1 MSLLAEFQHQFQP
14 VSHSCFLIAFSG
26 GLDSTALLSLLAKLR
41 ENRPH
46 FQLRAI
52 HIHHGL
58 SANADYWVKHCTQLC
73 ARLEIPLIIEKVNVD
88 KSKGTEGGAREARYQ
103 AIVRHLQPNEMLLTA
118 HHLQDQ
124 TETFLLALKRGSGI
138 QGLGAMQPQSAVY
151 NLPVFRPLLN
161 FTRQQL
167 EDYVRSENL
176 PWVEDESNDDNRYD
190 RNFLRNQ
197 VLPLLRNRW
206 AHFDQAV
213 RRSAQHC
220 FEQQQLINELLAD
233 EFTQI
238 YQKNDRTLVIASFA
252 QTSVLKQRA
261 LLRLWLSELNLPMPS
276 AVQLDQLIQDVI
288 YARQDANPQFKLSDK
303 IIRRYQHKLYV
314 TEPFA
319 DLTKVKI
326 NVTLD
331 QQIELPDNLGF
342 INVTK
347 EKQTLKVQWNQ
358 YSARLPLTEQ
368 PIQIRF
374 AYAGKVRLTE
384 KQTNEEMKKIWQQL
398 GVPPWQRNRIPLIFY
413 GETLKS
419 AVGFFNVF
427 T

>member
-58 SANADYWVKHCTQLC
+58 SANADHWAQHCTQLC
-73 ARLEIPLIIEKVNVD
+73 AHLDIPLIIEKVNVD

-238 YQKNDRTLVIASFA
+238 YQKNDRTLVSRFSLFNRCALRRILFVQYVPNAFLRAFCCRFRLCCRCFIRGVTYGRRIAERLIFIRPNGNIAYRRFA
-252 QTSVLKQRA
+252 VPTAVLGN
-261 LLRLWLSELNLPMPS
+261 SDPF
-276 AVQLDQLIQDVI
+276 
-288 YARQDANPQFKLSDK
+288 DA
-303 IIRRYQHKLYV
+303 
-314 TEPFA
+314 
-319 DLTKVKI
+319 
-326 NVTLD
+326 
-331 QQIELPDNLGF
+331 
-342 INVTK
+342 
-347 EKQTLKVQWNQ
+347 
-358 YSARLPLTEQ
+358 
-368 PIQIRF
+368 IRF
-374 AYAGKVRLTE
+374 WR
-384 KQTNEEMKKIWQQL
+384 
-398 GVPPWQRNRIPLIFY
+398 F
-413 GETLKS
+413 
-419 AVGFFNVF
+419 
-427 T
+427 